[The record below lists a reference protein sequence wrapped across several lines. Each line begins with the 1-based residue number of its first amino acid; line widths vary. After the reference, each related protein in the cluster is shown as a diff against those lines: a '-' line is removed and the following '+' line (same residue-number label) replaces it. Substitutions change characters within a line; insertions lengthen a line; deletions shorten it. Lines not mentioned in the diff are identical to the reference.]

1 MNDLSELTLMGTT
14 VAIND
19 DGLFSLN
26 DLWKASGGEQ
36 KTQPKRWLQ
45 LKRTKSV
52 IEALESKENK
62 DGNSVL
68 KSNKKAGTFVNR
80 VLVYSYAMHVSA
92 EFEIEVINAFDKQA
106 QAKLRL
112 ANLHGKAEW
121 QQNRELGKLTHRKE
135 TDVIKTFLAY
145 ASAQGSN
152 NYPKHGYSLITKM
165 INSSLSIEDRE
176 AINEENL
183 HLLST
188 AENIAENAI
197 TQGMNE
203 GLPYKVI
210 FQQAKS
216 NVVSFAA
223 MAIPF
228 ELEA

>member
-1 MNDLSELTLMGTT
+1 MSNTAELTLMGTT

-26 DLWKASGGEQ
+26 DLWKASGGEP
-36 KTQPKRWLQ
+36 KNQPKRWLQ
-45 LKRTKSV
+45 LKRTKNV
-52 IEALESKENK
+52 IEALESEQNK

-92 EFEIEVINAFDKQA
+92 VFEIEVTNAFDKQA
-106 QAKLRL
+106 QKKLSL

-145 ASAQGSN
+145 AGAQGSN
-152 NYPKHGYSLITKM
+152 NYPKHGYSLIAKM
-165 INSSLSIEDRE
+165 VNAALSIEDRD
-176 AINEENL
+176 AINEDTL

-188 AENIAENAI
+188 AEKIAENAI

-210 FQQAKS
+210 FQQAKA
-216 NVVSFAA
+216 NVISFAA